1 MEKNIA
7 TARKLQDSRGT
18 AGGGD
23 FGASFCS
30 DSRATGASIYY
41 VKCSPTTQL
50 LFLLTTAT
58 LTVNATI
65 QDMRESIVYS
75 LGIQTHLV

>member
-30 DSRATGASIYY
+30 DSRATGASRYQHILRE
-41 VKCSPTTQL
+41 VFAHHSAII
-50 LFLLTTAT
+50 LTH
-58 LTVNATI
+58 
-65 QDMRESIVYS
+65 YS
-75 LGIQTHLV
+75 NSYC